1 MFEPTS
7 SGAPRSSTTIRT
19 GSAQAGGPAGSSG
32 TGGSGG
38 SGGSGGGPAATP
50 GTPYT
55 PENEVHLLDRL
66 AVLYRYRRLCV
77 TVFILVTAAMIIQGY
92 SSIQTFQ
99 AQARLLIED
108 ERSTAVPGLQND
120 QNTYFEDPEPYYQTQ
135 YKILKGRD
143 LTRRVVRKLH
153 LETVPEFNGTKP
165 PPPTP
170 LSMLNDFK
178 KRMMGYVVKT
188 APEAAPEPPRA
199 DETADESG
207 MVGAFIGRVSV
218 DPVRGSHLVDVTFQ
232 SEDPKF
238 AADAVNMLIDE
249 YVSENLEIKLRST
262 QGMLDWLDNELAT
275 QQKRVEESERS
286 LAEYREKENAL
297 SLDDKQNI
305 VLARLN
311 QLNDRATMAKS
322 TRVQKE
328 SLYNQVKAIATGVS
342 PDAIPVI
349 GQNPNVTGAKGKL
362 NELQREKV
370 KLLERYADKH
380 PQVISINASIED
392 AQRQVDLEIAR
403 AVQSVRSEYETAL
416 IEEQTF
422 AKNLE
427 GAKGEATDLNRKGIG
442 YGVMEREA
450 KSNRQVYEALLTREK
465 ELRVSA
471 NSRTNNVRVVDR
483 AEIPRS
489 PITPG
494 GRRTWLM
501 SVVIGLVLAVG
512 VALGLDYMNDTIKTP
527 EDVTRRLKLPFLG
540 LVPAVRGDKHPLLA
554 SAHVP
559 HDFGESFRS
568 LRTSLLSKYP
578 DEGTKIV
585 IVTSAQ
591 PLEGKTTTAANI
603 AMALAYGGSRVLL
616 VDADMRRPGLHRPL
630 RLTNE
635 RGLSQVLT
643 GQARVR
649 DVIQRTVDPNLLA
662 ITAGRTPPNP
672 SELLSSERMK
682 TLLTNLAHGPFNW
695 IIIDTPPV
703 LAVTDAVILAPMVT
717 GVTFVIGAEM
727 TRRRLAERAIEIVM
741 QSRPRYAAV
750 VLNKVNFAK
759 NKYYYSRYY
768 GHQYKNYY
776 AEATL

>member
-7 SGAPRSSTTIRT
+7 SDTPRPSTTIRT
-19 GSAQAGGPAGSSG
+19 GSAPPPTSSGPPNGPAG
-32 TGGSGG
+32 
-38 SGGSGGGPAATP
+38 ATSA
-50 GTPYT
+50 PYT

-66 AVLYRYRRLCV
+66 AVLYRYRMLCI
-77 TVFILVTAAMIIQGY
+77 TVFILVTAAMMIQGY
-92 SSIQTFQ
+92 SAVKLYQ

-108 ERSTAVPGLQND
+108 ERSTAVPGLQSD
-120 QNTYFEDPEPYYQTQ
+120 QNTFYADPEPYYQTQ

-143 LTRRVVRKLH
+143 LMRRVVRRLH
-153 LETVPEFNGTKP
+153 LETVPEFNGTMP
-165 PPPTP
+165 APPTP
-170 LSMLNDFK
+170 TSLLADLTT
-178 KRMMGYVVKT
+178 RVMGYFRTPPAAV
-188 APEAAPEPPRA
+188 PETPKV
-199 DETADESG
+199 DETADESAL
-207 MVGAFIGRVSV
+207 VGGFIGRVSV
-218 DPVRGSHLVDVTFQ
+218 EPVRGTHLVDVTFI
-232 SEDPKF
+232 SEEPKF
-238 AADAVNMLIDE
+238 SAEAVNTLIDE
-249 YVSENLEIKLRST
+249 YVTENLEVKLRST
-262 QGMLDWLDNELAT
+262 QGMLDWLGTELAT
-275 QQKRVEESERS
+275 QQKRVEESERG

-305 VLARLN
+305 VLSRLN
-311 QLNDRATMAKS
+311 QLNDTATHARS
-322 TRVQKE
+322 VRVQKE
-328 SLYNQVKAIATGVS
+328 SLYNQVKAIAAGTN
-342 PDAIPVI
+342 PDAIPIIAGNAGV
-349 GQNPNVTGAKGKL
+349 QTARGKL
-362 NELQREKV
+362 GELQRQKV
-370 KLLERYADKH
+370 QLLERYADKH
-380 PQVISINASIED
+380 PQVININAQLQD
-392 AQRQVDLEIAR
+392 AEKQLDIAIAG
-403 AVQSVRSEYETAL
+403 AVQSVRNEYETAV
-416 IEEQTF
+416 IEERTF

-427 GAKGEATDLNRKGIG
+427 GAKSEATDLNRKGIG

-450 KSNRQVYEALLTREK
+450 KSNREVYQSLLTREK

-483 AEIPRS
+483 AEVPRGPTGAGS
-489 PITPG
+489 
-494 GRRTWLM
+494 RRTWLM
-501 SVVIGLVLAVG
+501 SAVIGLVLAIA

-527 EDVTRRLKLPFLG
+527 EDIARRLKLPFLG

-554 SAHVP
+554 SSHVP

-568 LRTSLLSKYP
+568 LRTSLISKYP
-578 DEGTKIV
+578 DEGTKII

-695 IIIDTPPV
+695 IVIDTPPV

-727 TRRRLAERAIEIVM
+727 TRRRLAERAIETVM

-776 AEATL
+776 AESTL

>member
-19 GSAQAGGPAGSSG
+19 GSASPPGPGGAS
-32 TGGSGG
+32 
-38 SGGSGGGPAATP
+38 GSGGGPSASGA
-50 GTPYT
+50 PYT
-55 PENEVHLLDRL
+55 PENDVHLLDRL

-92 SSIQTFQ
+92 SSIKIYQ

-108 ERSTAVPGLQND
+108 ERSTAIPGLQND

-143 LTRRVVRKLH
+143 LMRRVVRKLH

-170 LSMLNDFK
+170 LSMLSDL
-178 KRMMGYVVKT
+178 RTRLMGYVTKS
-188 APEAAPEPPRA
+188 APAAASEAPKL
-199 DETADESG
+199 DETADESAL
-207 MVGAFIGRVSV
+207 VGGFLGRVGV
-218 DPVRGSHLVDVTFQ
+218 DPVRGTHLVDVTFI
-232 SEDPKF
+232 SEEPKF
-238 AADAVNMLIDE
+238 AADAANMLIDE

-262 QGMLDWLDNELAT
+262 QGMLDWLDKELAS
-275 QQKRVEESERS
+275 QAERVKESEKA

-305 VLARLN
+305 VLSRLN
-311 QLNDRATMAKS
+311 QLNDTATRARS

-328 SLYNQVKAIATGVS
+328 SLYNQVKAIASGTN
-342 PDAIPVI
+342 PDAIPI
-349 GQNPNVTGAKGKL
+349 IAQSLNVQAAKSKL
-362 NELQREKV
+362 NDLQSQKV
-370 KLLERYADKH
+370 KLLERYQDKH
-380 PQVISINASIED
+380 PTVINVNAQLQD
-392 AQRQVDLEIAR
+392 AQRQLDMAIAG
-403 AVQSVRSEYETAL
+403 AVQSVRNEYETAV

-422 AKNLE
+422 GRNLE
-427 GAKGEATDLNRKGIG
+427 GAKREATDLNRKGIG

-450 KSNRQVYEALLTREK
+450 KSNREVYQSLLTREK

-483 AEIPRS
+483 AEVPRG

-501 SVVIGLVLAVG
+501 SAVIGLVLAIA

-527 EDVTRRLKLPFLG
+527 EDITRRLKLPFLG

-554 SAHVP
+554 SSHVP

-578 DEGTKIV
+578 EEGTKII

-616 VDADMRRPGLHRPL
+616 IDADMRRPGLHRPL

-695 IIIDTPPV
+695 IIVDTPPV

-750 VLNKVNFAK
+750 VLNKVNFEK

-776 AEATL
+776 AEATP

>member
-1 MFEPTS
+1 MLESTS
-7 SGAPRSSTTIRT
+7 SDVTQR
-19 GSAQAGGPAGSSG
+19 
-32 TGGSGG
+32 
-38 SGGSGGGPAATP
+38 PAATP
-50 GTPYT
+50 LSGAAPAPPAPAPTATPHYAADSD
-55 PENEVHLLDRL
+55 VHLLDRL
-66 AVLYRYRRLCV
+66 AVLYRYRRICV
-77 TVFILVTAAMIIQGY
+77 TTFVLVTAALTIQGY
-92 SSIQTFQ
+92 STTQMYQ

-120 QNTYFEDPEPYYQTQ
+120 QNTYYEDPEPYYQTQ

-153 LETVPEFNGTKP
+153 LENNLEFNGKKP
-165 PPPTP
+165 APPSASSLLQDAKSKVMSLVKPTP
-170 LSMLNDFK
+170 ATPL
-178 KRMMGYVVKT
+178 
-188 APEAAPEPPRA
+188 EPPKV
-199 DETADESG
+199 DETSDESAL
-207 MVGAFIGRVSV
+207 VSAFIGRVSV
-218 DPVRGSHLVDVTFQ
+218 EPVRGSHLVDVTFL
-232 SEDPKF
+232 SEEPKF
-238 AADAVNMLIDE
+238 SAEAVNALIDE
-249 YVSENLEIKLRST
+249 YVNQNLEIKLQST
-262 QGMLDWLDNELAT
+262 QGMLDWLDKELDN
-275 QQKRVEESERS
+275 QQKRVEDSERA
-286 LAEYREKENAL
+286 LAQYREKENAL

-305 VLARLN
+305 VLSRLN
-311 QLNDRATMAKS
+311 QLNDTVTRARTE
-322 TRVQKE
+322 RVQKE
-328 SLYNQVKAIATGVS
+328 SLYNQVKAISTGTA
-342 PDAIPVI
+342 PDAIPAIATNQAVA
-349 GQNPNVTGAKGKL
+349 NAKAKL
-362 NELQREKV
+362 IELQRDKA

-380 PQVISINASIED
+380 PQVINVNAALQD

-403 AVQSVRSEYETAL
+403 AVQSVKNEYETAVL
-416 IEEQTF
+416 QEQTLSR
-422 AKNLE
+422 NLD
-427 GAKGEATDLNRKGIG
+427 GAKSEAQDLNRKGIG

-450 KSNRQVYEALLTREK
+450 KSNREVYQSLLTREK

-483 AEIPRS
+483 AETPRG
-489 PITPG
+489 PISAS
-494 GRRTWLM
+494 GRRTLM
-501 SVVIGLVLAVG
+501 MSMFIGLVLAVG

-554 SAHVP
+554 SSHVP

-568 LRTSLLSKYP
+568 LRTSLLSKYQG
-578 DEGTKIV
+578 DATKIL

-616 VDADMRRPGLHRPL
+616 IDADMRRPGLHRPL

-662 ITAGRTPPNP
+662 ITAGRSPLNP

-703 LAVTDAVILAPMVT
+703 LAVTDAVILAPLVS
-717 GVTFVIGAEM
+717 GVTFVVGAEM
-727 TRRRLAERAIEIVM
+727 TRRRLAERAIETVM
-741 QSRPRYAAV
+741 QAHPRYAAV

-776 AEATL
+776 AEAAS

>member
-1 MFEPTS
+1 MFEPS
-7 SGAPRSSTTIRT
+7 PSGAPGSSTTIRAASAPPGVTT
-19 GSAQAGGPAGSSG
+19 GSAGGPSPS
-32 TGGSGG
+32 
-38 SGGSGGGPAATP
+38 PP
-50 GTPYT
+50 PYA
-55 PENEVHLLDRL
+55 PENEVHLLDRI
-66 AVLYRYRRLCV
+66 AVLYRYRRLCI

-92 SSIQTFQ
+92 SNVKIYQ
-99 AQARLLIED
+99 AQARVLIED
-108 ERSTAVPGLQND
+108 ERSTAIPGLQNE

-153 LETVPEFNGTKP
+153 LEKVPEFNGTKP
-165 PPPTP
+165 APPTP
-170 LSMLNDFK
+170 LSMLSDLK
-178 KRMMGYVVKT
+178 TRVMGYVVK
-188 APEAAPEPPRA
+188 AGPVSAPEPPKV
-199 DETADESG
+199 DETADESA
-207 MVGAFIGRVSV
+207 MVGAFLGRVEV
-218 DPVRGSHLVDVTFQ
+218 VPVRGSHLVDITFI
-232 SEDPKF
+232 SEEPKF
-238 AADAVNMLIDE
+238 AADAVNALIDE
-249 YVSENLEIKLRST
+249 YVTENLEIKLRST
-262 QGMLDWLDNELAT
+262 QGMLDWLDNELAS
-275 QQKRVEESERS
+275 QQKRVEESERA

-305 VLARLN
+305 VLSRLN
-311 QLNDRATMAKS
+311 QLNDTATRARS
-322 TRVQKE
+322 SRVQKE
-328 SLYNQVKAIATGVS
+328 SLYNQVKAISSGTN
-342 PDAIPVI
+342 PDAIPIIATNAAV
-349 GQNPNVTGAKGKL
+349 QTARSKL
-362 NELQREKV
+362 SDLQRQKV
-370 KLLERYADKH
+370 QLLERYADKH
-380 PQVISINASIED
+380 PRVLDINAQLQD
-392 AQRQVDLEIAR
+392 AQRQLDNAIAG
-403 AVQSVRSEYETAL
+403 AVQSVRNEYETAV
-416 IEEQTF
+416 IEERTF

-427 GAKGEATDLNRKGIG
+427 GAKSEATDLNRKGIG

-450 KSNRQVYEALLTREK
+450 KSNREVYQSLLTREK

-483 AEIPRS
+483 AEVPRG
-489 PITPG
+489 PITPS

-501 SVVIGLVLAVG
+501 SAVIGLALAVA

-554 SAHVP
+554 SSQVP

-578 DEGTKIV
+578 DEGTKII

-603 AMALAYGGSRVLL
+603 AMALAYGGARVLL

-682 TLLTNLAHGPFNW
+682 TLLANLAHGPFNW
-695 IIIDTPPV
+695 IIVDTPPV
-703 LAVTDAVILAPMVT
+703 LAVTDAVILAPMVN

-727 TRRRLAERAIEIVM
+727 TRRRLAERAIETVM

-750 VLNKVNFAK
+750 VLNKVNFEK

-776 AEATL
+776 AEATP

>member
-1 MFEPTS
+1 MFEPTPS
-7 SGAPRSSTTIRT
+7 GPPKPVSVRNGAAQGAGGVAGSPLLQNASGAPH
-19 GSAQAGGPAGSSG
+19 
-32 TGGSGG
+32 
-38 SGGSGGGPAATP
+38 AT
-50 GTPYT
+50 
-55 PENEVHLLDRL
+55 ENDVHLLDRL
-66 AVLYRYRRLCV
+66 AVLYRYRHLSA
-77 TVFILVTAAMIIQGY
+77 TVFVLATAAMIIQGY
-92 SSIQTFQ
+92 SNIKNFQ
-99 AQARLLIED
+99 AQARVLIED

-120 QNTYFEDPEPYYQTQ
+120 QNTYYEDPEPYYQTQ

-153 LETVPEFNGTKP
+153 LETVPEFNGTTQA
-165 PPPTP
+165 PPTP
-170 LSMLNDFK
+170 LSLLVDLKTRLTGYFK
-178 KRMMGYVVKT
+178 KP
-188 APEAAPEPPRA
+188 APPAEALRPA
-199 DETADESG
+199 ETADESA
-207 MVGAFIGRVSV
+207 MVSAFLGRVDV
-218 DPVRGSHLVDVTFQ
+218 APVRGSHLVDVTFT

-238 AADAVNMLIDE
+238 AADAVNALVDE
-249 YVSENLEIKLRST
+249 YVAENLEIKLRST
-262 QGMLDWLDNELAT
+262 QGMLDWLGNELT
-275 QQKRVEESERS
+275 SQQKRVEDSERA

-305 VLARLN
+305 VLSRLN
-311 QLNDRATMAKS
+311 QLNETATRARSA
-322 TRVQKE
+322 RLQKE
-328 SLYNQVKAIATGVS
+328 SLYNQVKAISSGGN

-349 GQNPNVTGAKGKL
+349 ATNAGVQAARAKL
-362 NELQREKV
+362 VELQRQKV
-370 KLLERYADKH
+370 QLLERYGDKH
-380 PQVISINASIED
+380 PRVMDVNAQLDD
-392 AQRQVDLEIAR
+392 AQKQLDIAISG
-403 AVQSVRSEYETAL
+403 AVQSVRNEYETAV

-427 GAKGEATDLNRKGIG
+427 GAKSDATALNRKGIG

-450 KSNRQVYEALLTREK
+450 KSNREVYQSLLTREK

-483 AEIPRS
+483 AEIPRT

-501 SVVIGLVLAVG
+501 SVVIGLFLAIG

-527 EDVTRRLKLPFLG
+527 EDITRRLRLPFLG

-554 SAHVP
+554 SSQVP

-568 LRTSLLSKYP
+568 LRTSLLSKYA
-578 DEGTKIV
+578 DEGTKIIV
-585 IVTSAQ
+585 VTSAQ

-603 AMALAYGGSRVLL
+603 AMALAYGGARVLL
-616 VDADMRRPGLHRPL
+616 IDADMRRPGLHRPL

-682 TLLTNLAHGPFNW
+682 TLLANLTHGPFNW
-695 IIIDTPPV
+695 IIVDTPPV

-717 GVTFVIGAEM
+717 GVTFVVGAEM
-727 TRRRLAERAIEIVM
+727 TRRRLAERAIETVM
-741 QSRPRYAAV
+741 QSRPRYAGV
-750 VLNKVNFAK
+750 VLNKVNFEK

-776 AEATL
+776 AEAAL

>member
-19 GSAQAGGPAGSSG
+19 GSAPQAGGVATGSP
-32 TGGSGG
+32 
-38 SGGSGGGPAATP
+38 GGPSPAP
-50 GTPYT
+50 GAPYA
-55 PENEVHLLDRL
+55 PEGEVHLLDRL

-92 SSIQTFQ
+92 SNIKIFQ
-99 AQARLLIED
+99 AQARVLIED
-108 ERSTAVPGLQND
+108 ERSTAIPGLQNE

-165 PPPTP
+165 APPTP
-170 LSMLNDFK
+170 LSMLGDLK
-178 KRMMGYVVKT
+178 TRLMGYVSKP
-188 APEAAPEPPRA
+188 APASAPEPPKV
-199 DETADESG
+199 DETADESA
-207 MVGAFIGRVSV
+207 MVRAFLGRVEV
-218 DPVRGSHLVDVTFQ
+218 VPVRGSHLVDITFV
-232 SEDPKF
+232 SEEPKF
-238 AADAVNMLIDE
+238 AADGVNALIDE

-262 QGMLDWLDNELAT
+262 QGMLEWLDNELAS
-275 QQKRVEESERS
+275 QQKRVEESERA

-305 VLARLN
+305 VLSRLN
-311 QLNDRATMAKS
+311 QLNDTATHARS
-322 TRVQKE
+322 NRVQKE
-328 SLYNQVKAIATGVS
+328 SLYNQVKAIASGTN
-342 PDAIPVI
+342 PDAIPIIATSAGV
-349 GQNPNVTGAKGKL
+349 QTAKSKFVD
-362 NELQREKV
+362 LQRQKV
-370 KLLERYADKH
+370 QLLERYADKH
-380 PQVISINASIED
+380 PKVMDVNAQLQD
-392 AQRQVDLEIAR
+392 AQRQLDIAISG
-403 AVQSVRSEYETAL
+403 AVQSVRNEYETAV

-427 GAKGEATDLNRKGIG
+427 GAKSEATDLNRKGIG

-450 KSNRQVYEALLTREK
+450 KSNREVYQSLLTREK

-483 AEIPRS
+483 AEVPRA

-501 SVVIGLVLAVG
+501 SAVVGLALAVG

-527 EDVTRRLKLPFLG
+527 EDITRRLKLPFLG

-554 SAHVP
+554 SSQVP

-568 LRTSLLSKYP
+568 LRTSLLSRYP
-578 DEGTKIV
+578 DEGTKII

-603 AMALAYGGSRVLL
+603 GMALAYGGARVLL
-616 VDADMRRPGLHRPL
+616 IDADMRRPGLHRPL

-662 ITAGRTPPNP
+662 IMAGRTPPNP

-682 TLLTNLAHGPFNW
+682 TLLANLSHGPFNW

-727 TRRRLAERAIEIVM
+727 TRRRLAERAIETVM

-759 NKYYYSRYY
+759 NQYYYSRYH

>member
-1 MFEPTS
+1 MFEPTP
-7 SGAPRSSTTIRT
+7 SGPPRPVTVRS
-19 GSAQAGGPAGSSG
+19 GSAHGGGGTAGSPP
-32 TGGSGG
+32 
-38 SGGSGGGPAATP
+38 PASAP
-50 GTPYT
+50 GTPYAA
-55 PENEVHLLDRL
+55 ENDVHLLDRL
-66 AVLYRYRRLCV
+66 AVLYRYRHLSA
-77 TVFILVTAAMIIQGY
+77 TVFVLVTAAMIIQGY
-92 SSIQTFQ
+92 SNVKIFQ
-99 AQARLLIED
+99 AQARVLIED
-108 ERSTAVPGLQND
+108 ERSTAVPGLQNE

-165 PPPTP
+165 APPTP
-170 LSMLNDFK
+170 LSLLADLK
-178 KRMMGYVVKT
+178 TRLTGYFRKP
-188 APEAAPEPPRA
+188 APIVEAPRPT
-199 DETADESG
+199 ETADESAL
-207 MVGAFIGRVSV
+207 VGAFVARVDV
-218 DPVRGSHLVDVTFQ
+218 APVRGSHLVDVTFVA
-232 SEDPKF
+232 EDPKF
-238 AADAVNMLIDE
+238 AADAVNALVDE
-249 YVSENLEIKLRST
+249 YVNENLEIKLRST
-262 QGMLDWLDNELAT
+262 QGMLDWLGTELAS
-275 QQKRVEESERS
+275 QQKRVEDSERA

-305 VLARLN
+305 VLSRLN
-311 QLNDRATMAKS
+311 QLNDTATHARS
-322 TRVQKE
+322 NRVQKE
-328 SLYNQVKAIATGVS
+328 SLYNQVKAISSGTN

-349 GQNPNVTGAKGKL
+349 ATNAGVQAARAKL
-362 NELQREKV
+362 VELQRQKV
-370 KLLERYADKH
+370 QLLERYGDKH
-380 PQVISINASIED
+380 PRVLDVNAQLDD
-392 AQRQVDLEIAR
+392 AQRQLDIAISG
-403 AVQSVRSEYETAL
+403 AVQSVRNEYETAV

-427 GAKGEATDLNRKGIG
+427 GAKSDATALNRKGIG

-450 KSNRQVYEALLTREK
+450 KSNREVYQSLLTREK

-483 AEIPRS
+483 SEIPRA

-501 SVVIGLVLAVG
+501 SAFIGLVLAVG

-527 EDVTRRLKLPFLG
+527 EDITRRLKLPFLG

-554 SAHVP
+554 SSQVP

-578 DEGTKIV
+578 DEGTKII

-603 AMALAYGGSRVLL
+603 AMALAYGGARVLL
-616 VDADMRRPGLHRPL
+616 IDADMRRPGLHRPL

-682 TLLTNLAHGPFNW
+682 TLLANLTHGPFNW
-695 IIIDTPPV
+695 IVVDTPPV

-717 GVTFVIGAEM
+717 GVTFVVGAEM
-727 TRRRLAERAIEIVM
+727 TRRRLAERAIETVM
-741 QSRPRYAAV
+741 QSRPRYAGV
-750 VLNKVNFAK
+750 VLNKVNFEK

-776 AEATL
+776 AEAAL

>member
-19 GSAQAGGPAGSSG
+19 ASSAAPSPEGPSR
-32 TGGSGG
+32 
-38 SGGSGGGPAATP
+38 PAAVQGGASNAT
-50 GTPYT
+50 YT

-66 AVLYRYRRLCV
+66 AVLYRYRRLCA

-92 SSIQTFQ
+92 SAVKVYQ

-108 ERSTAVPGLQND
+108 ERSTAVPGLQTD
-120 QNTYFEDPEPYYQTQ
+120 QNQFYEDPEPYYQTQ

-143 LTRRVVRKLH
+143 LMRRVVHKLH
-153 LETVPEFNGTKP
+153 LDKVPEFNGTKAA
-165 PPPTP
+165 PPTP
-170 LSMLNDFK
+170 ISLLSDLK
-178 KRMMGYVVKT
+178 TRVMGYFGT
-188 APEAAPEPPRA
+188 PAATVPAETPKI
-199 DETADESG
+199 DETADESAL
-207 MVGAFIGRVSV
+207 VGSFIGRVGV
-218 DPVRGSHLVDVTFQ
+218 EPVRGTHLVDVTFV
-232 SEDPKF
+232 SEEPTF
-238 AADAVNMLIDE
+238 AANAVNTLIDE
-249 YVSENLEIKLRST
+249 YVTENLEVKLRST
-262 QGMLDWLDNELAT
+262 QGMLDWLGTELAT
-275 QQKRVEESERS
+275 QQKRVEESERA

-305 VLARLN
+305 VLSRLN
-311 QLNDRATMAKS
+311 QLNDTATHARS
-322 TRVQKE
+322 VRVQKE
-328 SLYNQVKAIATGVS
+328 SLYNQVKAIAAGTN
-342 PDAIPVI
+342 PDAIPIIAGNAGV
-349 GQNPNVTGAKGKL
+349 QTARTKL
-362 NELQREKV
+362 GDLQRQKV
-370 KLLERYADKH
+370 LLLERYADKH
-380 PQVISINASIED
+380 PQVININAQLQD
-392 AQRQVDLEIAR
+392 AQKQLDIAIAG
-403 AVQSVRSEYETAL
+403 AVQSVRNEYETAV
-416 IEEQTF
+416 IEERTF

-427 GAKGEATDLNRKGIG
+427 GAKSEATDLNRKGIG

-450 KSNRQVYEALLTREK
+450 KSNREVYQSLLTREK

-483 AEIPRS
+483 AEVPRG

-501 SVVIGLVLAVG
+501 SAVIGLVLAIA

-527 EDVTRRLKLPFLG
+527 EDISRRLKLPFLG

-554 SAHVP
+554 SSHVP

-727 TRRRLAERAIEIVM
+727 TRRRLAERAIETVM

-750 VLNKVNFAK
+750 VLNKVNFEK

-776 AEATL
+776 AESTL

>member
-19 GSAQAGGPAGSSG
+19 SSAPP
-32 TGGSGG
+32 SGG
-38 SGGSGGGPAATP
+38 TTGAPGSPPPVAS
-50 GTPYT
+50 YT

-66 AVLYRYRRLCV
+66 AVLYRYRALCV

-92 SSIQTFQ
+92 NNVKIYQ
-99 AQARLLIED
+99 AQARVLIED
-108 ERSTAVPGLQND
+108 ERSTAIPGLQNE
-120 QNTYFEDPEPYYQTQ
+120 NTYYEDPEPYYQTQ

-165 PPPTP
+165 APPTP
-170 LSMLNDFK
+170 LSMLSDLK
-178 KRMMGYVVKT
+178 TRLMGYVSKGE
-188 APEAAPEPPRA
+188 PAAPEPPKA
-199 DETADESG
+199 DETADESA
-207 MVGAFIGRVSV
+207 MVGAFVGRVDV
-218 DPVRGSHLVDVTFQ
+218 VPVRGSHLVDVTFI
-232 SEDPKF
+232 SEEPKF
-238 AADAVNMLIDE
+238 AADAVNALIDE
-249 YVSENLEIKLRST
+249 YVAENLEIKLRST
-262 QGMLDWLDNELAT
+262 QGMLDWLDNELAN
-275 QQKRVEESERS
+275 QQKRVEESERA

-305 VLARLN
+305 VLSRLN
-311 QLNDRATMAKS
+311 QLNDTATRARS
-322 TRVQKE
+322 SRVQKE
-328 SLYNQVKAIATGVS
+328 SLYNQVKAIANGTN
-342 PDAIPVI
+342 PDAIPI
-349 GQNPNVTGAKGKL
+349 IATNANVQTAKSKL
-362 NELQREKV
+362 VDLQRQKV
-370 KLLERYADKH
+370 QLLERYAEKH
-380 PQVISINASIED
+380 PKVLDINAQLQD
-392 AQRQVDLEIAR
+392 AQRQLDIAIAG
-403 AVQSVRSEYETAL
+403 AVQSVRNEYETAV

-427 GAKGEATDLNRKGIG
+427 GAKSEATVLNRKGIG

-450 KSNRQVYEALLTREK
+450 KSNREVYQSLLTREK

-483 AEIPRS
+483 AEIPRA

-501 SVVIGLVLAVG
+501 SAVIGLVLAVA

-527 EDVTRRLKLPFLG
+527 EDITRRLKLPFLG

-554 SAHVP
+554 SSQVP

-578 DEGTKIV
+578 DEGTKII

-603 AMALAYGGSRVLL
+603 AMALAYGGARVLL

-682 TLLTNLAHGPFNW
+682 TLLANLAHGPFNW

-727 TRRRLAERAIEIVM
+727 TRRRLAERAIETVM

>member
-7 SGAPRSSTTIRT
+7 SGAPKSSTTIRT
-19 GSAQAGGPAGSSG
+19 GSGSAQPPSTGGPAG
-32 TGGSGG
+32 TA
-38 SGGSGGGPAATP
+38 GGPPPA
-50 GTPYT
+50 PYS
-55 PENEVHLLDRL
+55 PENDVHLLDRL
-66 AVLYRYRRLCV
+66 AVLYRYRTLCV

-92 SSIQTFQ
+92 SNVKVYQ

-108 ERSTAVPGLQND
+108 ERASAVPGLQNE
-120 QNTYFEDPEPYYQTQ
+120 QNTYYEDPEAYYQTQ

-143 LTRRVVRKLH
+143 LTRRVVHKLH

-165 PPPTP
+165 APPTP
-170 LSMLNDFK
+170 LSLLGDLKN
-178 KRMMGYVVKT
+178 RLLAYAGRSS
-188 APEAAPEPPRA
+188 APAPIEAPKP
-199 DETADESG
+199 DETSDESG
-207 MVGAFIGRVSV
+207 MVSAFINRVDV
-218 DPVRGSHLVDVTFQ
+218 QPVRGSHLVDVLFT

-238 AADAVNMLIDE
+238 SADAANTLIDE

-262 QGMLDWLDNELAT
+262 QGMLDWLDGELVT
-275 QQKRVEESERS
+275 QQKRVEESERA

-311 QLNDRATMAKS
+311 QLNDTATHARS

-328 SLYNQVKAIATGVS
+328 SLYNQVKVIANGTS

-349 GQNPNVTGAKGKL
+349 ATNGAVQTAKSRL
-362 NELQREKV
+362 IDLQRQKAQ
-370 KLLERYADKH
+370 LLERYAEKH
-380 PQVISINASIED
+380 PKVLDVIAQLQD
-392 AQRQVDLEIAR
+392 AQRQLDQAIAS
-403 AVQSVRSEYETAL
+403 AVQSVRNEYETAL

-422 AKNLE
+422 ARNLE
-427 GAKGEATDLNRKGIG
+427 GAKSEATDLNRKGIG

-450 KSNRQVYEALLTREK
+450 KSNREVYQSLLTREK

-483 AEIPRS
+483 AEVPRG
-489 PITPG
+489 PMTPS

-501 SVVIGLVLAVG
+501 SAVIGLVLAIA

-527 EDVTRRLKLPFLG
+527 EDISRRLKLPFLG

-559 HDFGESFRS
+559 HDFGEAFRS
-568 LRTSLLSKYP
+568 LRTSLLSRYP
-578 DEGTKIV
+578 DEGTKII

-616 VDADMRRPGLHRPL
+616 IDADMRRPGLHRPL

-635 RGLSQVLT
+635 RGLSQVLN

-672 SELLSSERMK
+672 SELLASERMK
-682 TLLTNLAHGPFNW
+682 TLLSNLSHGPFDW
-695 IIIDTPPV
+695 IVIDTPPV
-703 LAVTDAVILAPMVT
+703 LAVTDAVVLAPLVS
-717 GVTFVIGAEM
+717 GVTFVVGAEM
-727 TRRRLAERAIEIVM
+727 TRRRLAERALDTIM
-741 QSRPRYAAV
+741 SAHPRFAAV
-750 VLNKVNFAK
+750 VLNKVDFAR

-776 AEATL
+776 AEAAV

>member
-7 SGAPRSSTTIRT
+7 SGAPRSSTTIPT
-19 GSAQAGGPAGSSG
+19 ASAQSA
-32 TGGSGG
+32 GSGG
-38 SGGSGGGPAATP
+38 SSGGTSSTP
-50 GTPYT
+50 GAPYT
-55 PENEVHLLDRL
+55 PENDVHLLDRL

-77 TVFILVTAAMIIQGY
+77 TVFVLVTAAMIIQGY
-92 SSIQTFQ
+92 SSIQIFQ

-108 ERSTAVPGLQND
+108 ERSTAIPGLQND

-165 PPPTP
+165 PPPTSI
-170 LSMLNDFK
+170 SMLGDLK
-178 KRMMGYVVKT
+178 SRLMGYVTKSSSAP
-188 APEAAPEPPRA
+188 APEAPKV
-199 DETADESG
+199 DETTDESA
-207 MVGAFIGRVSV
+207 MVGAFLGRVSV

-232 SEDPKF
+232 SEEPKF
-238 AADAVNMLIDE
+238 AADAVNALVDE
-249 YVSENLEIKLRST
+249 YVSENLEVKLRST
-262 QGMLDWLDNELAT
+262 SSMLDWLDNELAT
-275 QQKRVEESERS
+275 QQKRVEESEKG

-305 VLARLN
+305 VLSRLN
-311 QLNDRATMAKS
+311 QLNDTATRARTA
-322 TRVQKE
+322 RVQKE
-328 SLYNQVKAIATGVS
+328 SLYNQVKSIASGTA
-342 PDAIPVI
+342 PDAIPI
-349 GQNPNVTGAKGKL
+349 ITLNPSVQAAKGKL
-362 NELQREKV
+362 SDLQREKV

-380 PQVISINASIED
+380 PQVININASLQD
-392 AQRQVDLEIAR
+392 AQRQLDMEIAR
-403 AVQSVRSEYETAL
+403 AVQSVRNEYETAL
-416 IEEQTF
+416 LEERTLS
-422 AKNLE
+422 KNLE
-427 GAKGEATDLNRKGIG
+427 GAKSEATDLNRKGIG

-483 AEIPRS
+483 AEVPRG
-489 PITPG
+489 PITPA

-501 SVVIGLVLAVG
+501 SVVVGLVLAVA

-527 EDVTRRLKLPFLG
+527 EDITRRLKLPFLG

-554 SAHVP
+554 SSHVP

-578 DEGTKIV
+578 DEGTKII

-603 AMALAYGGSRVLL
+603 GMALAYGGSRVLL
-616 VDADMRRPGLHRPL
+616 IDADMRRPGLHRPL

-643 GQARVR
+643 GQARAR

-703 LAVTDAVILAPMVT
+703 LAVTDAVILAPMVA
-717 GVTFVIGAEM
+717 GVTFVVGAEM
-727 TRRRLAERAIEIVM
+727 TRRRLAERAIETVM
-741 QSRPRYAAV
+741 QSRPRYAAA